1 MRVTAASLTL
11 LLGTAAALADADGGI
26 TALRA
31 RLGSAAPTGAGM
43 AVMQV
48 EAPEGSGAYAPNPAD
63 AAFVGKTIT
72 RMDPA
77 AGNSSHATTVGQA
90 LYGSGISMA
99 PGIVNI
105 WAYNV
110 NSWITGTLKV
120 GGGSTAPSAAPSTAV
135 RVMNHSWIGS
145 FGAGNAAFDR
155 EAVRRLDFQASR
167 DGILPVCG
175 ESNGAGSARQ
185 PMMGDT
191 FNGVSVGRNDLQH
204 SAGDTPAASDTP
216 GRMKPDLIAP
226 GAFTSFSTPVV
237 GAAAA
242 LLFETI
248 QGSSLSSLSNL
259 QRVQLAKVCLLGGAD
274 RDASWA
280 NNAPQS
286 GSSRGV
292 ATKPIDALRGAG
304 SLNVDRAHRILT
316 ADRMDGASTATGASF
331 ASAEGW
337 GTAAISSAQKSHWRF
352 SVNQVTPAFD
362 FTVVWPRTVA
372 SNFGS
377 YTYVDMNLR
386 VYRALGNAATLT
398 PMEGDAGLDLFARG
412 NVQSVSTVDNVETL
426 HLIDLQPGE
435 YVVELSRVGSGS
447 AFTAYAAWMV
457 DPAAFGLLGD
467 LDGNG
472 AVDAGDIGV
481 LLVMFGS
488 GNPAGDLDRNG
499 TVDAGDIS
507 VLLLNFG

>member
-1 MRVTAASLTL
+1 MRVTAASLTML
-11 LLGTAAALADADGGI
+11 VCTAGALADADGGI
-26 TALRA
+26 SALRA
-31 RLGSAAPTGAGM
+31 RLGSAAPTGSGV

-48 EAPEGSGAYAPNPAD
+48 EATESSGAYAPNPAD
-63 AAFVGKTIT
+63 AAFAGKTIT

-90 LYGSGISMA
+90 LYGSGTSMA
-99 PGIVNI
+99 SGVVNI

-167 DGILPVCG
+167 DGILAVCG
-175 ESNGAGSARQ
+175 ENNGAGSARQ

-248 QGSSLSSLSNL
+248 QGSSLNSLSNL
-259 QRVQLAKVCLLGGAD
+259 QKVQLAKVCLLGGAD

-280 NNAPQS
+280 NNAPQTGS
-286 GSSRGV
+286 GRGV
-292 ATKPIDALRGAG
+292 ATKPIDAVRGAG

-316 ADRMDGASTATGASF
+316 AARQDGASSVSAATF
-331 ASAEGW
+331 ALAEGW
-337 GTAAISSAQKSHWRF
+337 GTAAITSTQKAYWRF
-352 SVNQVTPAFD
+352 NVNQLTPAFD
-362 FTVVWPRTVA
+362 FTLVWPRTVA

-377 YTYVDMNLR
+377 YTHPDMNLR
-386 VYRALGNAATLT
+386 VYRALDNAATLV
-398 PMEGDAGLDLFARG
+398 PMEGEAGADLFAAG
-412 NVQSVSTVDNVETL
+412 NVQSASTVDNVETL
-426 HLIDLQPGE
+426 HLVDLQPGE
-435 YVVELSRVGSGS
+435 YVVELSRVGSGT

-457 DPAAFGLLGD
+457 DAAAYGRPGD

-472 AVDAGDIGV
+472 SVDAGDIGV
-481 LLVMFGS
+481 LLVMFGTA
-488 GNPAGDLDRNG
+488 NPSGDLDRNG
-499 TVDAGDIS
+499 TVDAGDIA
-507 VLLLNFG
+507 VLLVNFG